1 GGRLSVIGDFEF
13 TPSFFGQTT
22 HAFSASFLRPVPGR
36 PFLRRRTFPSQRE
49 SLHLPRARAPR
60 LLVSSLSFS
69 PAFLRPVFPR
79 LRGRRRR
86 PIRETPSAR
95 NRFCAGLV
103 LRSGCNRQCAQL
115 RVAQC
120 RRTTFPPRP
129 SGVPSQ
135 TPSAVRGSIL
145 SCRA

>member
-1 GGRLSVIGDFEF
+1 MGDFEF

-22 HAFSASFLRPVPGR
+22 HAFSASFLRPVPER

-69 PAFLRPVFPR
+69 PAFLRPVLPR

-95 NRFCAGLV
+95 NRFCAGPV
-103 LRSGCNRQCAQL
+103 LRCGCNPHCAQL
-115 RVAQC
+115 NAARC
-120 RRTTFPPRP
+120 HRTAFSPRP
-129 SGVPSQ
+129 SGVTRQ
-135 TPSAVRGSIL
+135 TQFAVRESIL